1 MRTNNLPELL
11 SPAGSPEALRAAV
24 AGGADAV
31 YFGAKSFS
39 ARSFAENFDD
49 DAIKNAVC
57 YCRALGVKTYMTV
70 NVQLSDRELKD
81 AAETIFGAYRYGVD
95 AFIVADVGLANYVHT
110 VCPEIE
116 LHASTQ
122 ATGLNAYSAD
132 ELKKS
137 AFHGWSRRGK
147 YRGVILKF

>member
-1 MRTNNLPELL
+1 
-11 SPAGSPEALRAAV
+11 
-24 AGGADAV
+24 
-31 YFGAKSFS
+31 
-39 ARSFAENFDD
+39 
-49 DAIKNAVC
+49 
-57 YCRALGVKTYMTV
+57 MTV

-132 ELKKS
+132 ELKKIG
-137 AFHGWSRRGK
+137 FSRM
-147 YRGVILKF
+147 VA